1 MKNLYKLFT
10 LVLLA
15 LTGIQTSQAQTIYEA
30 VGYDDGE
37 YLTEITPGQKV
48 CIQSANASTTA
59 VLDTALGG
67 SLSAAI
73 SEACVWEFQEAVP
86 ENGQYYI
93 YNAAS
98 GKYLYVGVDASGYAF
113 LGLTASKNKAEK
125 FYARESQY
133 YASADAFPSDG
144 DWATFT
150 TDANEGSFTFTY
162 ASWGT
167 PSATYHY
174 KLAQNSSMFSATSNS
189 TWYLYTVKEA
199 TGLTKLYAVFNQY
212 FPSGANDEFTAG
224 SEPGNIPQDLF
235 NALDAAYNTAADL
248 INNESSDVDACNAAA
263 DAIIA
268 AYNAAKAGVIDF
280 SEGYYFV
287 VNHVN
292 KYAVMYDDGT
302 GVWYNTDAT
311 WSVPETPTEADMKY
325 IWKLTKASDSRN
337 DFYFQN
343 FVTERYI
350 DMING
355 YSATVPTVTTA
366 AQSYTIQEFPSVS
379 DYWGLT
385 LTSSTS
391 FNLHANTAGTN
402 VVYWS
407 LGHANSAWKL
417 YKISQEDI
425 DALSSALEKKK
436 LADALSDLYDEAE
449 AYYKQGFAYTSDAT
463 EDGEYNTQGLVTSVN
478 QIWSNAPEP
487 SEGPITNCV
496 DGDVTTFFHS
506 LWSSSADLAGGHTYH
521 NLCADLGEAVK
532 TLSVKITKR
541 MSGTPTNY
549 TTNAPYHV
557 HFYATNDT
565 TGYAA
570 GDYSN
575 WVDQGYVDFTYP
587 YSTTTAAG
595 ATYANETGINTCV
608 FDGDYRYVRMDV
620 EKRLDGTDLAT
631 QTVNK
636 RWFSLG
642 EIRFYKAEYDAKN
655 SNVEYVD
662 PALRQNLLDAMALA
676 EETIEAGEASQ
687 EVLDSLTS
695 AFNAYK
701 AGYPDPTALREAIT
715 SLQSYLAYAQES
727 DAIGDYETGS
737 KEALNTVLTEL
748 YNSLDDIHTLSQIS
762 EAQAKY
768 DAAEAAFD
776 AARHLP
782 EAGKIYYIRN
792 NYSGS
797 ASTYNMYLG
806 VHGNSLERRLCFGG
820 YSSTEGEDTNNANRL
835 DYMWKAE
842 KQEDGGLAFRN
853 LASGFYIGDV
863 DFGTNTG
870 VSIYQDE
877 NPQTITLGRVNQATT
892 FCLVTPS
899 GGYICYYPSASGYV
913 YAYTTL
919 YNYCFAKFQEVN
931 AEDWG
936 TTYYQAVTAGQVTPY
951 CLPFDITGEIGEG
964 TLYKVKGVRQTETD
978 TTLEL
983 TAYTADEVIKAGTP
997 FIIITSADAANVNFF
1012 PTATTLDEIEYSFE
1026 SLSDPT
1032 GFNATL
1038 TETAL
1043 DNGYNMFQEGT
1054 IIAATNEDATDANS
1068 AYLSAGLP
1076 IVTEV
1081 GDVSVSMPGLPTTT
1095 VGIDAVS
1102 KDATITYNHIY
1113 DLQGRRVVKA
1123 QKGLYIVNGKKIYVK

>member
-1 MKNLYKLFT
+1 MKKVYTLFA
-10 LVLLA
+10 LVILM

-30 VGYDDGE
+30 VGFDDGE

-48 CIQSANASTTA
+48 CIQSAKSSTTA
-59 VLDTALGG
+59 VLDSALNGG
-67 SLSAAI
+67 NLSAAI
-73 SEACVWEFQEAVP
+73 SDACIWEFEVADAD
-86 ENGQYYI
+86 NGQYTI
-93 YNAAS
+93 YNPAS
-98 GKYLYVGVDASGYAF
+98 KKYLYVGVDASGYAF
-113 LGLTASKNKAEK
+113 LGMTASQNKAEK
-125 FYARESQY
+125 FYVREGQTYS
-133 YASADAFPSDG
+133 STSDVPSDG
-144 DWATFT
+144 DWAAFT
-150 TDANEGSFTFTY
+150 TDAYEGSFVISY
-162 ASWGT
+162 ASWGY
-167 PSATYHY
+167 PSSTYHY
-174 KLAQNSSMFSATSNS
+174 SVGQTSSFFSTGSSNS
-189 TWYLYTVKEA
+189 WYLYSVKEA
-199 TGLTKLYAVFNQY
+199 SGYNKLFAVFNQY

-224 SEPGNIPQDLF
+224 TEPGNISQELYD
-235 NALDAAYNTAADL
+235 ALQKAYDTAADL

-263 DAIIA
+263 EAIIA
-268 AYNAAKAGVIDF
+268 AYTAAKAGVIDF

-292 KYAVMYDDGT
+292 KYSAMYDNGS
-302 GVWYNTDAT
+302 GVWYNTDT
-311 WSVPETPTEADMKY
+311 GWLVPDTPTEDDMKY
-325 IWKLTKASDSRN
+325 IWKLTKASDNRN

-366 AQSYTIQEFPSVS
+366 AQSYTIQEFPNLKG
-379 DYWGLT
+379 YWGLT

-407 LGHANSAWKL
+407 LGHNNSAWLL
-417 YKISQEDI
+417 YKISDEDVA
-425 DALSSALEKKK
+425 ALQTALDKKK
-436 LADALSDLYDEAE
+436 LSDALSDLYDEAQ
-449 AYYKQGFAYTSDAT
+449 AYYKQGFTYASDAT
-463 EDGEYNTQGLVTSVN
+463 ADGEYNAQGLVTDVS
-478 QIWSNAPEP
+478 QLWSNAPETT
-487 SEGPITNCV
+487 EGPITSCL
-496 DGDVTTFFHS
+496 DGTPTTFFHTI
-506 LWSSSADLAGGHTYH
+506 WSSSADLAGGHIYH
-521 NLCADLGEAVK
+521 NLCADLGEAVN

-541 MSGTPTNY
+541 MNGTPSSY
-549 TTNAPYHV
+549 AKDAPYHV

-565 TGYAA
+565 TGFAA

-575 WVDQGYVDFTYP
+575 WVDQGYVDFSYP
-587 YSTTTAAG
+587 YSSTVGGTS
-595 ATYANETGINTCV
+595 YANETGINTCV

-620 EKRLDGTDLAT
+620 EGRLDGIDLPSQA
-631 QTVNK
+631 VNK

-676 EETIEAGEASQ
+676 EETINAGEASQ

-701 AGYPDPTALREAIT
+701 AGYPDPTALKEAIT

-737 KEALNTVLTEL
+737 KETLNTVLTEL
-748 YNSLDDIHTLSQIS
+748 YNSLDDIHTLAQIN

-768 DAAEAAFD
+768 DAAEAAFN

-792 NYSGS
+792 NYAGS
-797 ASTYNMYLG
+797 SSTYNMYLG
-806 VHGNSLERRLCFGG
+806 VHGNALERRMCFGG
-820 YSSTEGEDTNNANRL
+820 YSSSDGEDANNANRL

-842 KQEDGGLAFRN
+842 QQADGGLAFRN
-853 LASGFYIGDV
+853 LASGYYIGDAN
-863 DFGTNTG
+863 FGSNTG
-870 VSIYQDE
+870 VSLYQDE
-877 NPQTITLGRVNQATT
+877 EPHTITLGRVNQATT
-892 FCLVTPS
+892 FSLQTPS
-899 GGYICYYPSASGYV
+899 GGYICYYPSAYGYV

-919 YNYCFAKFQEVN
+919 YTYCYAKFQEVN

-936 TTYYQAVTAGQVTPY
+936 TTYYQDVTAGQITPY
-951 CLPFDITGEIGEG
+951 CLPFDITGEIGGG
-964 TLYKVKGVRQTETD
+964 TLYKVKGVRQTESD

-997 FIIITSADAANVNFF
+997 FIIITSEESSNVNFF
-1012 PTATTLDEIEYSFE
+1012 PTATSLNDIEYSFE
-1026 SLSDPT
+1026 NLSSPE

-1038 TETAL
+1038 TETNLA
-1043 DNGYNMFQEGT
+1043 NGYNMFLEGA
-1054 IIAATNEDATDANS
+1054 IIAATSEDATDANS
-1068 AYLSAGLP
+1068 AYLSGELP
-1076 IVTEV
+1076 IVTEA
-1081 GDVSVSMPGLPTTT
+1081 GDVSVSMPGMPTTT

-1113 DLQGRRVVKA
+1113 DLQGRRVVKM